1 MPYSKIIEGAN
12 VNPYQEYINQLTEE
26 TRYLR
31 QEMAL
36 EKPGSRI
43 WTANR
48 NEIKA
53 NTTEIEIM
61 KQLMKSD
68 LTLMEKT
75 Q

>member
-1 MPYSKIIEGAN
+1 M
-12 VNPYQEYINQLTEE
+12 NPFQEYINQLTEE

-31 QEMAL
+31 QEMFL